1 MFLGNRFEFEQQKN
15 KMNDVAKKCGVRNFL
30 SMLGHYCTKVGY
42 DVADNNYTNFPDQPI
57 TLSCGSY
64 TCDMLGVRS
73 DTDTVCPHP
82 IMPVMRLSNIDT
94 GIEKVKIAYS
104 KGKGWKTLITD
115 RKTISAASKI
125 VDLSD
130 SGIAVTSESAKALV
144 KYFAKIEQL
153 NMKLLP
159 ETECVTRLGW
169 IDKDDEHLFSPY
181 VEGISFDGETGYK
194 KHYDSVKI
202 KGDFAGWTELTKRV
216 IRNNNVAARMVF
228 AASLASVL
236 VKPLG
241 CNCFWLHLW
250 GETESAKTV
259 LAMVAASIWG
269 NPEIG
274 SFIHTFNSTFVGME
288 KTAAFYNNLPYILD
302 ELQIVNDKKDL
313 DNLIYMLTEGSG
325 RSRGNKLGGLEAV
338 PKWKNATITTGE
350 RPIVTARSGGGSVNR
365 VLEIECK
372 EKFFTDPREV
382 ANFVKANY
390 GAMGK
395 LFIAYFQEKGFSH
408 AEELFTSYQKKLVAE
423 YDIMQK
429 QAQSAALILTADT
442 IAGEL
447 LYGEDTSLTVD
458 DIAVYLKTKDDV
470 SVNPRAYEYVCEY
483 VATNQL
489 HFIRSEERLIDMW
502 GELRGDEVYIIKSKF
517 TQICDEGGYNA
528 QSLLSWLADKGLIE
542 RKNGKNTVTKKI
554 LGVTTRCVH
563 LSLPSESGDDIH
575 DDIDF

>member
-1 MFLGNRFEFEQQKN
+1 MNIQKEWEERFKPEILKHKKVPKEI
-15 KMNDVAKKCGVRNFL
+15 VA
-30 SMLGHYCTKVGY
+30 
-42 DVADNNYTNFPDQPI
+42 
-57 TLSCGSY
+57 
-64 TCDMLGVRS
+64 
-73 DTDTVCPHP
+73 
-82 IMPVMRLSNIDT
+82 
-94 GIEKVKIAYS
+94 
-104 KGKGWKTLITD
+104 
-115 RKTISAASKI
+115 
-125 VDLSD
+125 
-130 SGIAVTSESAKALV
+130 
-144 KYFAKIEQL
+144 
-153 NMKLLP
+153 
-159 ETECVTRLGW
+159 
-169 IDKDDEHLFSPY
+169 
-181 VEGISFDGETGYK
+181 
-194 KHYDSVKI
+194 
-202 KGDFAGWTELTKRV
+202 EL
-216 IRNNNVAARMVF
+216 
-228 AASLASVL
+228 LASVL

-259 LAMVAASIWG
+259 LAMVAASVWG

-408 AEELFTSYQKKLVAE
+408 AEELFTAYQKKLVAE

-447 LYGEDTSLTVD
+447 LYGEDTNLTTD

-483 VATNQL
+483 VAANQL
-489 HFIRSEERLIDMW
+489 HFIQGDERPIEMW
-502 GELRGDEVYIIKSKF
+502 GKLSDGQVCIIKSKF

-528 QSLLSWLADKGLIE
+528 QSLLSWLGDKGLIE
-542 RKNGKNTVTKKI
+542 RQNGKNTVVRKI
-554 LGVTTRCVH
+554 MGVNARCVNMT
-563 LSLPSESGDDIH
+563 LPGTDGETDVP
-575 DDIDF
+575 DIDF